1 MDAAKRLSP
10 SAFEIYLYLVSNNGN
25 IQKLSPKDIENN
37 LGIKRA
43 TYYEALGKLE
53 EVGYLYREN
62 GVLKFRTLLLEK
74 EKAIS
79 ITEEEA
85 KIFGKLSLWG
95 IRVWAFS
102 HFNNGVISP
111 QEVLDWYEI
120 TTDCRKNVRAGI
132 QDLENN
138 GLIER

>member
-25 IQKLSPKDIENN
+25 IQNLSPKDIENS

-53 EVGYLYREN
+53 EAGYLYRED
-62 GVLKFRTLLLEK
+62 GVLKFC
-74 EKAIS
+74 AS
-79 ITEEEA
+79 
-85 KIFGKLSLWG
+85 
-95 IRVWAFS
+95 
-102 HFNNGVISP
+102 
-111 QEVLDWYEI
+111 
-120 TTDCRKNVRAGI
+120 CRKNVRAGI

>member
-25 IQKLSPKDIENN
+25 IQNLSPKDIENS

-53 EVGYLYREN
+53 GAGYLYRED
-62 GVLKFRTLLLEK
+62 GVLKFCASLLEK
-74 EKAIS
+74 KEKVIF

-95 IRVWAFS
+95 IRVWVFFS
-102 HFNNGVISP
+102 FQSWRC
-111 QEVLDWYEI
+111 LSS
-120 TTDCRKNVRAGI
+120 RSS
-132 QDLENN
+132 
-138 GLIER
+138 